1 MKVHP
6 VIRFRFREKL
16 LLLYD
21 STLQELAD
29 VIHLGFQHPLALGE
43 GVDAEVALIDRDDD
57 CILLVEL
64 GK

>member
-1 MKVHP
+1 
-6 VIRFRFREKL
+6 
-16 LLLYD
+16 
-21 STLQELAD
+21 LQELAD
-29 VIHLGFQHPLALGE
+29 AIHLGFQHPLAFGE